1 LVQDLLVLGLVLTD
15 VLLATVVFMV
25 LARPDIG
32 VGWMLHRDRQVLAE
46 DELFGST
53 RELERLR
60 RFSVVAG
67 SIGLVLL
74 GGWSFVVGA
83 VMTIVRI

>member
-1 LVQDLLVLGLVLTD
+1 MKDLLVLGLVLSD
-15 VLLATVVFMV
+15 VVLATMVFMV

-32 VGWMLHRDRQVLAE
+32 VGWVLRKDRQVFAE
-46 DELFGST
+46 DELFDST

-60 RFSVVAG
+60 RFALVAG
-67 SIGLVLL
+67 GIGLVLL

>member
-1 LVQDLLVLGLVLTD
+1 MLGLVLTD
-15 VLLATVVFMV
+15 VVLATVVFMV

-32 VGWMLHRDRQVLAE
+32 VGWMLRRERQTLPE
-46 DELFGST
+46 DELFEST
-53 RELERLR
+53 RELQRLR
-60 RFSVVAG
+60 RFAVVAG

>member
-1 LVQDLLVLGLVLTD
+1 MEDLLVLGLVLTD
-15 VLLATVVFMV
+15 VVLATAVFMV

-32 VGWMLHRDRQVLAE
+32 VGWMLRKDRQVLAE
-46 DELFGST
+46 DELFEST
-53 RELERLR
+53 RELQRLR
-60 RFSVVAG
+60 RFAMVAG

-83 VMTIVRI
+83 VMTIARI

>member
-1 LVQDLLVLGLVLTD
+1 MEDLLVLGLVLTD
-15 VLLATVVFMV
+15 VVLATVVFMV

-32 VGWMLHRDRQVLAE
+32 VGWMLRRERQTLPE
-46 DELFGST
+46 DELFEST
-53 RELERLR
+53 RELQRLR
-60 RFSVVAG
+60 RFAVVAG

>member
-1 LVQDLLVLGLVLTD
+1 LVEDLLVLGLVLTD
-15 VLLATVVFMV
+15 VVLATVVFMV

-32 VGWMLHRDRQVLAE
+32 VGWMLRRERQTLPE
-46 DELFGST
+46 DELFEST
-53 RELERLR
+53 RELQRLR
-60 RFSVVAG
+60 RFAVVAG